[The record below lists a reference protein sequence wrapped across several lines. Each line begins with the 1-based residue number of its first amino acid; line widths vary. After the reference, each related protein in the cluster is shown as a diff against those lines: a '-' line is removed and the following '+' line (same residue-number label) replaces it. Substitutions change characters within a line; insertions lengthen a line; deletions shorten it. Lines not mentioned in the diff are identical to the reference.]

1 MAPRFWPTPANTPPS
16 ATNAQAVVEVES
28 RLIVGERVGQAP
40 NDKQELE
47 PTLAAIPV
55 EAGNLAAVLV
65 DSGFFSEK
73 AVATVE
79 RAGVGPE
86 VYATVEKT
94 GHHRS
99 VADLE
104 KKSEPEPPDA
114 DASEVMRQR
123 LRTTA
128 GRNLYKLRQQTVE
141 PVLGIITTLPSALS

>member
-1 MAPRFWPTPANTPPS
+1 M
-16 ATNAQAVVEVES
+16 VEVES